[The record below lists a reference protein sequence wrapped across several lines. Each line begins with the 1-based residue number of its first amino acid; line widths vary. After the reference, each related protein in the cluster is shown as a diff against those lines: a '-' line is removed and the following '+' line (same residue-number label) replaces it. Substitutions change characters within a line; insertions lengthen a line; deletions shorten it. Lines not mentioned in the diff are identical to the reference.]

1 MKIVRF
7 NLTGRRAGYAVLE
20 GSQLKELKGNPFGKV
35 VFSGRV
41 FDLSAVKLLP
51 PSAPSKIVAI
61 GLNYK
66 AHAGEM
72 AENLPRTP
80 LIFFK
85 NAGGIIGTEDNII
98 KPSQSGQ
105 VDYEGELAVIIKKKA
120 RNISPEAAFD
130 YILGYSCFNDVTARD
145 LQKADGQWSRAKG
158 FDTFA
163 VCGPWIETELDPQ
176 GQLLETYLN
185 GKLKQRAFTADM
197 IFDIPRI
204 VSFVSE
210 VITLM
215 PGDIIATGTPSGIG
229 PMKPGD
235 RVEVRISGI
244 GSLINHLALK

>member
-1 MKIVRF
+1 MRIVRF
-7 NLTGRRAGYAVLE
+7 NISGKRTGYAVLE
-20 GSQLKELKGNPFGKV
+20 GTKLKELKGNPFGKI

-41 FDLSAVKLLP
+41 FDVSGVRLLS
-51 PSAPSKIVAI
+51 PSVPSKIIAI

-72 AENLPRTP
+72 AENLPLTP

-85 NAGGIIGTEDNII
+85 NADGIIGTEDNII
-98 KPSQSGQ
+98 KPPQSER
-105 VDYEGELAVIIKKKA
+105 VDYEGELAVVIKKKA
-120 RNISPEAAFD
+120 RNISPETAFD

-163 VCGPWIETELDPQ
+163 VCGPWVETELDPQ
-176 GQLLETYLN
+176 TQLLETYLN
-185 GKLKQRAFTADM
+185 GKLKQRTSTADM
-197 IFDIPRI
+197 IFSIPYI

-210 VITLM
+210 VMTLL

-244 GSLINHLALK
+244 GSLVNHLTLA